1 MPGGKLSCSIF
12 TFSCTDI
19 DILLI
24 DIDILRTT
32 ADGRL
37 FLKMLQESLHPGK
50 MILNGYIPLFTMSVQ
65 NSVFLYD
72 SIVHPYYKGGSGAY
86 EVSNSIGIIIY
97 YIVPMCNAYTCTYT
111 IYTQYDSVY
120 AMYVHTMYMD
130 GENKVVSA
138 GLGDSNKYIRNSI
151 INSSP
156 YHKQI
161 VYIHYQE

>member
-72 SIVHPYYKGGSGAY
+72 SIVHPYYKGCSGEY

-97 YIVPMCNAYTCTYT
+97 YIVPMCNADTCTYT
-111 IYTQYDSVY
+111 VYTQYDSVY
-120 AMYVHTMYMD
+120 SMYVHTTWYP
-130 GENKVVSA
+130 
-138 GLGDSNKYIRNSI
+138 SNKRQV
-151 INSSP
+151 
-156 YHKQI
+156 KRLG
-161 VYIHYQE
+161 

>member
-1 MPGGKLSCSIF
+1 
-12 TFSCTDI
+12 
-19 DILLI
+19 
-24 DIDILRTT
+24 
-32 ADGRL
+32 
-37 FLKMLQESLHPGK
+37 

-72 SIVHPYYKGGSGAY
+72 SIVHPYYKGCSGVY

-111 IYTQYDSVY
+111 VDTQYDSVYAMYDDSVY

-130 GENKVVSA
+130 GENKVVPA
-138 GLGDSNKYIRNSI
+138 GLSDSNKYIRNSI

-156 YHKQI
+156 YHK
-161 VYIHYQE
+161 